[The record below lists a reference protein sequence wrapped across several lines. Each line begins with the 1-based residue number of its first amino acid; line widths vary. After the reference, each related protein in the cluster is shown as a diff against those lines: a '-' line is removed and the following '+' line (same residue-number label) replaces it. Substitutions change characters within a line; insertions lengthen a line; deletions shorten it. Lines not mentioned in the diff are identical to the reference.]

1 MTVVLN
7 GSPIVVQIPA
17 TVADLLAG
25 QEIRGTAV
33 ALNGVV
39 VPRHRLAVTPL
50 ADGDRVEWVT
60 AVQGG

>member
-1 MTVVLN
+1 MTVLLN
-7 GSPIVVQIPA
+7 GSPVVVPGPA
-17 TVADLLAG
+17 TLADLLAG

-39 VPRHRLAVTPL
+39 VPRHRLAVQPL
-50 ADGDRVEWVT
+50 AEGDQVEWVT

>member
-1 MTVVLN
+1 MTVLLN
-7 GSPIVVQIPA
+7 GSPVVVLGPA
-17 TVADLLAG
+17 TLADLLAG

-39 VPRHRLAVTPL
+39 VPRHGLGVQPI
-50 ADGDRVEWVT
+50 ADGDQVEWVT

>member
-1 MTVVLN
+1 MTVLLN
-7 GSPIVVQIPA
+7 GSPVVVMGPA
-17 TVADLLAG
+17 TLADLLAG

-39 VPRHRLAVTPL
+39 VPRHRLGDQPL
-50 ADGDRVEWVT
+50 AEGDEVEWVT

>member
-1 MTVVLN
+1 MTVLLN
-7 GSPIVVQIPA
+7 GSPVSLQAPA
-17 TVADLLAG
+17 TIADLLAG

-39 VPRHRLAVTPL
+39 VPGHRHGVQPL